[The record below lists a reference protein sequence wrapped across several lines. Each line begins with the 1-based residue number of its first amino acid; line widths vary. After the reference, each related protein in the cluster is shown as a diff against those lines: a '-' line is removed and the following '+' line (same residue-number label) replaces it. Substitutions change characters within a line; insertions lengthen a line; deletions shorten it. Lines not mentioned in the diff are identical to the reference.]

1 MYCFFCIFE
10 VLQRSNDQTNTTMKT
25 TKLRKGEY
33 QITLGERTLDLIND
47 ICIETGK
54 NQGWNLYNEQGEW
67 MGSSDT
73 KKQMLQSLKHATP
86 DEL

>member
-1 MYCFFCIFE
+1 MNIK
-10 VLQRSNDQTNTTMKT
+10 QREIDMKT
-25 TKLRKGEY
+25 TKIRKGEY
-33 QITLGERTLDLIND
+33 QITIGGRTLDLIND

-54 NQGWNLYNEQGEW
+54 NQGWNLYNEDGEW

-73 KKQMLQSLKHATP
+73 KKQMVQSLKHATP